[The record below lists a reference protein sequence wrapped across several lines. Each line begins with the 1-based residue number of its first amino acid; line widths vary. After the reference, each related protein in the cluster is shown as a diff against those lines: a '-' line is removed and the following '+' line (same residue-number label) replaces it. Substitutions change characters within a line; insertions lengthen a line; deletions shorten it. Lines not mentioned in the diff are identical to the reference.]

1 MDKKKQEPFGGR
13 GAQGRLRRE
22 GDTWANK
29 EWEWALHPPGGGS
42 AERQVTPDIFKD
54 AQETHVTMAW
64 PMKKWQVVQARGGRR
79 PGQAVLS
86 HRLFQTT
93 RKTAFYLEWTE
104 KRYFI
109 ILPFAKPE
117 RRYFNYYS
125 LWWEFSSQ
133 VMSDSLWPHNP
144 PGSSVHGISQA
155 RILEWVAISFP
166 GSSQPRDQTQVS
178 CLADSLPV
186 SHLGSPIIPLKSRL
200 LKLWDLSVFCFAM
213 QNSSPWQDTQMKSR
227 GHGWSINSI

>member
-1 MDKKKQEPFGGR
+1 MDKKKQEPCGGR
-13 GAQGRLRRE
+13 RARGRLRRE

-29 EWEWALHPPGGGS
+29 EWEWALHPPGGGVQRGRS
-42 AERQVTPDIFKD
+42 RLIFSRTCKRPRWERSDLWRSGRWSTLGVG
-54 AQETHVTMAW
+54 
-64 PMKKWQVVQARGGRR
+64 RGRR

-86 HRLFQTT
+86 HRLLQTT
-93 RKTAFYLEWTE
+93 RKTEFYLEWTE

-117 RRYFNYYS
+117 RWYFNYYS

-133 VMSDSLWPHNP
+133 VISESLRSHKP

-186 SHLGSPIIPLKSRL
+186 SHLGSPITLFKGVTFP
-200 LKLWDLSVFCFAM
+200 
-213 QNSSPWQDTQMKSR
+213 
-227 GHGWSINSI
+227 